1 MLRKL
6 HKFLSGFSEFKVYMF
21 FVDSPTHRSSPE
33 LPARCSE
40 QKHDTHYSC
49 PELLPSYS

>member
-21 FVDSPTHRSSPE
+21 FVDSPIVFV
-33 LPARCSE
+33 E
-40 QKHDTHYSC
+40 QLTWATFQ
-49 PELLPSYS
+49 LLWVEIWHTS